1 MKKNILFEHSIFLH
15 QKTGGISKYIYNLN
29 EYLNKNNFKSL
40 IYSPLTINDN
50 LKQKNKNNVFFIR
63 FKKIP
68 IFFTKIFYAINNIL
82 TLLKIVIYKPDILH
96 YSYYNNFFLSIV
108 NKPSVLTVYDLIHEK
123 IKSKNYKFYK
133 SKLVK
138 KVNKIICI
146 SNQTKNDLIKYYNV
160 KANKISVIYLGINQ
174 KKISRKKKNYI
185 LFVGHREGY
194 KNFNNLIKA
203 YSKSNF
209 LKKNFKLIVF
219 GLNNFSEYEK
229 NLIKKYDIA
238 RNIVYKHGNDNYLNT
253 LYSQA
258 TAFVFPSYYEGFGLP
273 ILEAMRCGCPISCS
287 NIQVFKEISN
297 NSCVYFDPKNVQS
310 IKRSI
315 EKIVKSKKLQNKLI
329 IKGYSNIRK
338 FTWEKCAQETIK
350 VYNSL

>member
-174 KKISRKKKNYI
+174 KKILRKKKKFI

-203 YSKSNF
+203 YGKSQY
-209 LKKNFKLIVF
+209 LKKNYKLIVF
-219 GLNNFSEYEK
+219 GLSNFNEYEK
-229 NLIKKYDIA
+229 NLIKKHDVV
-238 RNIVYKHGNDNYLNT
+238 NNVFFKNGNDNYLNS
-253 LYSQA
+253 LYSKA
-258 TAFVFPSYYEGFGLP
+258 TVFVFPSYYEGFGIP
-273 ILEAMRCGCPISCS
+273 ILEAMRCGCPIACS
-287 NIQVFKEISN
+287 NIDVFREISN
-297 NSCVYFDPKNVQS
+297 NSCIYFNPKNDQS
-310 IKRSI
+310 IKKSI
-315 EKIVKSKKLQNKLI
+315 EKIAKSKKLQNKLVR
-329 IKGYSNIRK
+329 KGFSNIK
-338 FTWEKCAQETIK
+338 KYTWEKCAKETIK
-350 VYNSL
+350 VYNNL

>member
-15 QKTGGISKYIYNLN
+15 QKTGGISKYINNLN

-146 SNQTKNDLIKYYNV
+146 SIK
-160 KANKISVIYLGINQ
+160 Q
-174 KKISRKKKNYI
+174 KMI
-185 LFVGHREGY
+185 
-194 KNFNNLIKA
+194 
-203 YSKSNF
+203 
-209 LKKNFKLIVF
+209 
-219 GLNNFSEYEK
+219 
-229 NLIKKYDIA
+229 
-238 RNIVYKHGNDNYLNT
+238 
-253 LYSQA
+253 
-258 TAFVFPSYYEGFGLP
+258 
-273 ILEAMRCGCPISCS
+273 
-287 NIQVFKEISN
+287 
-297 NSCVYFDPKNVQS
+297 
-310 IKRSI
+310 
-315 EKIVKSKKLQNKLI
+315 
-329 IKGYSNIRK
+329 
-338 FTWEKCAQETIK
+338 
-350 VYNSL
+350 